1 MTETAYE
8 KPQDLQGYMQAQGA
22 NLYQTPKTL
31 PVAAD
36 AFRAKDI
43 KVGPEVP
50 LKRQG
55 HQIGRGSKEGTV
67 RGMQRV
73 PWSITSSLI
82 PSGSAGTG
90 PDDELI
96 YLSGNFSATAD
107 AATLTTTV
115 SGNWSAYNT
124 GDLTS
129 VTGLTANQSVVKF
142 TDTNGGLHAR
152 LITDISTLTV
162 TVSPPLTFY
171 PAITSAAVQCK
182 TYQFTETCEELSF
195 TLWKYLTHTV
205 RGASG
210 CVANTYGWTWGTGED
225 GVQQE
230 ISGFGRSYFQA
241 GPTTINEGGAWAQA
255 ATSLTVAND
264 KRVTLGTVLVVES
277 ENILVTAKSAAGVLT
292 VTRGYNSTS
301 DVQHADGT
309 TITVY
314 EPSSVTLAGNDAPP
328 DAFTVDIGTG
338 SAIAVRLETE
348 SGTLNMSNGVS
359 PRERG
364 HGDEWVTQ
372 GYGLS
377 SDREINL
384 SLAGW
389 MQNTD
394 ADYYQ
399 DALDTTTWS
408 VCLQN
413 DDVAGRVWGAI
424 LPRVQFDPAKE
435 NSAGDDHVGLELTGM
450 AVGSRTGARTML
462 IFVG

>member
-8 KPQDLQGYMQAQGA
+8 KPQDLQGYMQAQGV

-82 PSGSAGTG
+82 PSGVAGTG

-107 AATLTTTV
+107 AAALTTTV
-115 SGNWSAYNT
+115 SGTWSAYNS

-129 VTGLTANQSVVKF
+129 VTGLTENLSVVKF
-142 TDTNGGLHAR
+142 ADANGMLHAR
-152 LITDISTLTV
+152 LVTDISTLTI
-162 TVSPPLTFY
+162 TVSPPLTFK
-171 PAITSAAVQCK
+171 PLITSAVVQCK
-182 TYQFTETCEELSF
+182 TYQFTETNEELSF

-205 RGASG
+205 RGVSG
-210 CVANTYGWTWGTGED
+210 CVGNAYGWTWGTGED

-230 ISGFGRSYFQA
+230 VSGFGRSYIQA
-241 GPTTINEGGAWAQA
+241 GPTTINEGGAWLVG
-255 ATSLTVAND
+255 ATSLTVTNH
-264 KRVTLGTVLVVES
+264 KRITLGTVLVCES

-292 VTRGYNSTS
+292 VTRAYNGTAAAE
-301 DVQHADGT
+301 HADST
-309 TITVY
+309 AITVY
-314 EPSSVTLAGNDAPP
+314 QPSSVTLAGDDAPP

-338 SAIAVRLETE
+338 STIAVRLESE
-348 SGTLNMSNGVS
+348 SGSLNLANGVS
-359 PRERG
+359 ARERG

-377 SDREINL
+377 SDREISL
-384 SLAGW
+384 SVAGW

-399 DALDTTTWS
+399 DALDTTTWA

-424 LPRVQFDPAKE
+424 LPRVIFDPAKE
-435 NSAGDDHVGLELTGM
+435 NTAGDDHVGLELTGM
-450 AVGSRTGARTML
+450 AVGDRTGARAML

>member
-1 MTETAYE
+1 
-8 KPQDLQGYMQAQGA
+8 MQAQGVNA
-22 NLYQTPKTL
+22 YQTPKTL

-67 RGMQRV
+67 RGMQKV

-96 YLSGNFSATAD
+96 YLCGNFSATAD

-129 VTGLTANQSVVKF
+129 VTGLTEGVSVVKF
-142 TDTNGGLHAR
+142 ADANGMLHAR
-152 LITDISTLTV
+152 LVTDISTLTV
-162 TVSPPLTFY
+162 TIEPPLTFL
-171 PAITSAAVQCK
+171 PAITSAVVQCK
-182 TYQFTETCEELSF
+182 AYQFTETCEELSF
-195 TLWKYLTHTV
+195 TMWKYLTHTV

-210 CVANTYGWTWGTGED
+210 CVANNYSWTWGTGED
-225 GVQQE
+225 GVQQDV
-230 ISGFGRSYFQA
+230 SGFARSYFQA
-241 GPTTINEGGAWAQA
+241 GPTTILEGAPWAQA
-255 ATSLTVAND
+255 ATSLTVTNH
-264 KRVTLGTVLVVES
+264 KRITLGTVLVVES

-309 TITVY
+309 AITVY
-314 EPSSVTLAGNDAPP
+314 QPSSVTLAGNDAPP
-328 DAFTVDIGTG
+328 DAFTVDIGSG
-338 SAIAVRLETE
+338 NNVAVRLESE
-348 SGTLNMSNGVS
+348 SGSLTMAKGVS

-384 SLAGW
+384 SVAGW

-399 DALDTTTWS
+399 DALDTTTWG

-424 LPRVQFDPAKE
+424 IPRCQFDPAKE
-435 NSAGDDHVGLELTGM
+435 NTAGDDHVGLELTGK
-450 AVGSRTGARTML
+450 AVGSRTGARAMV